1 MGLKNGDKFILWEDS
16 SNPSSLLGMQ
26 DWESDNLDEL
36 YDIGIKMVH
45 QMDGCGEYYTLYIED
60 RYLEDTVEVMSNIP

>member
-36 YDIGIKMVH
+36 YDIA
-45 QMDGCGEYYTLYIED
+45 L
-60 RYLEDTVEVMSNIP
+60 RL